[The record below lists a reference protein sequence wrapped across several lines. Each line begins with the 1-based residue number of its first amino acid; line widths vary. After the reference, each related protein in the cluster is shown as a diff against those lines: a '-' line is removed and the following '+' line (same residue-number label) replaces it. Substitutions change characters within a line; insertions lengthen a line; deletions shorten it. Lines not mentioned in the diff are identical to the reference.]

1 MKQNNFFYTITF
13 FLAFTFLSYGQN
25 TNWSVF
31 APEIGI
37 GTTNPSTKLHVN
49 SDNSSASVRVS
60 INHSDPND
68 DNWAELAVAKNNGNH
83 STLAQARDVVLR
95 AAPGLSRLLITNAGY
110 NSTVFATGGFGNE
123 TERMVITVDG
133 NIGIGKSDPTD
144 KLEVN
149 GRIHARSVKVD
160 LDDWPDY
167 VFLPEYTL
175 PSLQEVA
182 KFIEENGHLENVPSA
197 NTITTE
203 GLDLGMMDKILMEKV
218 EELTLYLIEKD
229 QEIEKIK
236 EEKDALAQ
244 KLDDLTEMVKQLE
257 RKLK

>member
-1 MKQNNFFYTITF
+1 MKKHYFITSIA
-13 FLAFTFLSYGQN
+13 LILISAGLSYGQN
-25 TNWSVF
+25 TSPWPALGN
-31 APEIGI
+31 IGI
-37 GTTNPSTKLHVN
+37 GTTNPDNTLHLN
-49 SDNSSASVRVS
+49 SNSSYSGLKVS
-60 INHSDPND
+60 INDNNSPNWFD
-68 DNWAELAVAKNNGNH
+68 IAMARNNGNF
-83 STLAQARDVVLR
+83 SALALANDVVFR
-95 AAPGLSRLLITNAGY
+95 AAPGLSRLLITNSGY

-182 KFIEENGHLENVPSA
+182 QFIQQNGHLENVPSA
-197 NTITTE
+197 EEIVTE
-203 GLDLGMMDKILMEKV
+203 GLDLGAMDKILMEKV

-229 QEIEKIK
+229 EEIEKIK
-236 EEKDALAQ
+236 EEKGVLALTLEELIERV
-244 KLDDLTEMVKQLE
+244 KLLE
-257 RKLK
+257 RKLN